1 MTTKGAAMTSKE
13 LNMQHTKRRLPLIGA
28 TAVVCASLAA
38 SVGLALPSTAAGNAV
53 IIAQSATTS
62 LAAVGASTTTAVG
75 NSATA
80 TATATATAAAADA
93 SSSAAGSDFDAA
105 WGGAALY
112 QEVQLATNGQ
122 GGFPN
127 YRIPALT
134 VAPNGD
140 LLASYDGRPTGADSP
155 GPNSILQRR
164 STDGGVTWEAQTV
177 IAGGQTAAPIKGYSD
192 PSYIVDRETGEI
204 FNFHVYSQDVGFWGG
219 QVLNNG
225 DDRKIMHANVS
236 RSTDNG
242 YTWTHETITSQI
254 TPDLTWRSRFAASG
268 QGIQLHYG
276 ENAGRLIQ
284 QYTIING
291 SGGIQAFSAYS
302 DDHGDTW
309 SAGTAF
315 GSSMDENKTVEL
327 SDGTVMMNSRDSGG
341 SKLRKIAKSV
351 DGGETYG
358 AVTTDP
364 NLIDPTNNASIVRA
378 FPNAAQGSPEA
389 KILLFSNAASQ
400 SGRTNGTIK
409 MSCDDGQTWPVSKVF
424 QSGGMAYSTL
434 ATLPDGNIGLLYEPN
449 GGSGGI
455 RFAKFNLAWLGG
467 TCASVQVGTAQASAG
482 GSTTVDVTVTN
493 QTNSTLAGA
502 QLKLNLPEG
511 WTGGI
516 ANVPAVAAQS
526 SASVTV
532 PVNVPS
538 GVYAGDYSLTA
549 TFGSGD
555 GAVSAKYEFTV
566 TPPSGTIV
574 TIVPQVV
581 SPKASYAVGDVVK
594 VNYNV
599 RNWSGSTVAM
609 VPTGN
614 LTNFTR
620 PGAVNCGY
628 SALAAGSKYTCA
640 HAYFT
645 VTEDMLTAG
654 SFLPETDWS
663 VKAGSYNGSEVAALS
678 MDGPQISLPRSPL
691 ISVTGTVAS
700 ASQASYAVGDV
711 IRYSFKV
718 TNLLGQVVSVVPNGN
733 LEGFNRPTP
742 PNCGYQNLAAN
753 GSYTCTSAFHT
764 ITAAD
769 LNAGSFTPTATW
781 KVLDGNYSGTQ
792 LRELQY
798 TGPSIAF

>member
-1 MTTKGAAMTSKE
+1 MHHK
-13 LNMQHTKRRLPLIGA
+13 KRRPLISGGSA
-28 TAVVCASLAA
+28 LVCASFATSALLASSVAIALPAA
-38 SVGLALPSTAAGNAV
+38 SAEAQAFTTSTAVA
-53 IIAQSATTS
+53 
-62 LAAVGASTTTAVG
+62 
-75 NSATA
+75 
-80 TATATATAAAADA
+80 
-93 SSSAAGSDFDAA
+93 SSAAATSAASTASALDFDAV
-105 WGGAALY
+105 WGGTPLY
-112 QEVQLATNGQ
+112 EEVQLATNGQ

-164 STDGGVTWEAQTV
+164 STDGGVTWGAQTV
-177 IAGGQTAAPIKGYSD
+177 IAGGQTVSPIKGYSD

-219 QVLNNG
+219 QVLTNG

-291 SGGIQAFSAYS
+291 SGGIQAYSAYS

-309 SAGTAF
+309 SAGTPV

-341 SKLRKIAKSV
+341 SKLRKIALST

-358 AVTTDP
+358 PVTTDST
-364 NLIDPTNNASIVRA
+364 LIDPTNNAGIVRA

-400 SGRTNGTIK
+400 SSRSNGTIR
-409 MSCDDGQTWPVSKVF
+409 MSCDDGKTWPVSKVF
-424 QSGGMAYSTL
+424 QSSGMAYSTL
-434 ATLPDGNIGLLYEPN
+434 ATLPDGNIGILYEPN

-455 RFAKFNLAWLGG
+455 RFARFNLAWLGG
-467 TCASVQVGTAQASAG
+467 TCASVQVGAAQAESGA
-482 GSTTVDVTVTN
+482 STSVDVTVSN
-493 QTNSTLAGA
+493 QTSNALPATTLN
-502 QLKLNLPEG
+502 LNLPDG
-511 WTGGI
+511 WTGG
-516 ANVPAVAAQS
+516 ASAVPSVAAQS
-526 SASVTV
+526 SATVSV
-532 PVNVPS
+532 PVGVPAAAL
-538 GVYAGDYSLTA
+538 AGEYSLTA
-549 TFGSGD
+549 TLGFGQD
-555 GAVSAKYEFTV
+555 AVSAKYTFTV

-574 TIVPQVV
+574 TVVPQVV
-581 SPKASYAVGDVVK
+581 SPKDGYAVGDVVK

-599 RNWSGSTVAM
+599 RNWSASTVAM

-614 LTNFTR
+614 LANFTR
-620 PGAVNCGY
+620 PGTVNCGY
-628 SALAAGSKYTCA
+628 SALAAGAKYSCTS
-640 HAYFT
+640 AYFT
-645 VTEDMLTAG
+645 VTEDMLVAG
-654 SFLPETDWS
+654 GFLPETDWS
-663 VKAGSYNGSEVAALS
+663 VKAGSYSGSEIAAFS
-678 MDGPQISLPRSPL
+678 IDGPQIDLPRAPLVTIVGAVTSSP
-691 ISVTGTVAS
+691 
-700 ASQASYAVGDV
+700 QATYSVGDV

-718 TNLLGQVVSVVPNGN
+718 TNLQGKVVSVVPNGN
-733 LEGFNRPTP
+733 LAGFSRPSP
-742 PNCGYQNLAAN
+742 PNCGYQNLGAN
-753 GSYTCTSAFHT
+753 GSYTCTSAYHT
-764 ITAAD
+764 ITQAD
-769 LNAGSFTPTATW
+769 LDAGSFTPVSTW
-781 KVLDGNYSGTQ
+781 KVLDGNYAAAQ
-792 LRELQY
+792 LREQHY
-798 TGPSIAF
+798 QGPTVGF